1 MPCHTLGIGARAG
14 RRTAIA
20 THSCTED
27 PGGIGGGGAVV
38 VVLAQSLRVAPAM
51 LPRHAIYTFRAGCC
65 ATATSRMRL
74 VALDLGHGAAV
85 AGGAQHQGRRGRRR
99 ERGRKQFQI
108 HNALGSRL
116 SLRSR
121 YLVGILTVLDRQNC
135 RFPFLRQNFYLVQE
149 KVRVKLPWDEELTC
163 RPSHPS

>member
-51 LPRHAIYTFRAGCC
+51 LPRHAIYTFHARCC
-65 ATATSRMRL
+65 ATATSRMRF

-85 AGGAQHQGRRGRRR
+85 AGRAQHQGWRGRRR

-108 HNALGSRL
+108 HDYLGSRL

-121 YLVGILTVLDRQNC
+121 YLVGILTVHRST
-135 RFPFLRQNFYLVQE
+135 
-149 KVRVKLPWDEELTC
+149 KLPFPIPQAELLPGAGESTGQT
-163 RPSHPS
+163 PMG